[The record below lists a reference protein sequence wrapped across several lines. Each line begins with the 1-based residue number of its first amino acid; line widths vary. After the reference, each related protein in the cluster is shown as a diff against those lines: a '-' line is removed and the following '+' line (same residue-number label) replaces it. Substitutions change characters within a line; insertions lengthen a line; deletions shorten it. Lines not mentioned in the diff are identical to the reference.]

1 MLRKHPREMMFLK
14 PSSGIGRGKGKRARS
29 SGGSAK
35 IEKDIVFKTRR
46 ETEEEYRRRR
56 GRGFSHFV
64 SPEGLKAIA
73 DLPDGAE
80 FTMDYAGFGSMGQS
94 RFRMNKSDYGRFTRS
109 ITRIDE
115 GGYNRSNAY
124 QAKTN
129 SQIRDI
135 IGLDNARGIII
146 HNGGKSMSKIRY
158 AEHEERRRKTGR

>member
-1 MLRKHPREMMFLK
+1 
-14 PSSGIGRGKGKRARS
+14 
-29 SGGSAK
+29 
-35 IEKDIVFKTRR
+35 
-46 ETEEEYRRRR
+46 
-56 GRGFSHFV
+56 
-64 SPEGLKAIA
+64 
-73 DLPDGAE
+73 
-80 FTMDYAGFGSMGQS
+80 MDYVGFGSMGRS

-115 GGYNRSNAY
+115 GGHNRSNAY